1 MCCGLEPAWW
11 SRTSSALAS
20 SVPLSSMPS
29 TLAAMLGHLLELSPP
44 WSRYA
49 VANSILSLQGR
60 LTSTYSQSS
69 CIASLA
75 FCSLL
80 QAVGASTRVFTL
92 LDRRPQMV
100 PAGHSKPQGS
110 PEGAHVEFRNVSFA
124 YPSRP
129 DIQVHCYHTALLC
142 PALLCTALLLQCEMQ
157 HCFLAFREVVESWLF
172 MCCQMRQSL
181 FAGNASYSG
190 SQGRLHFKQLTIFV
204 VHTLQDTAVSAC
216 LEVPIDR
223 CTEMC

>member
-29 TLAAMLGHLLELSPP
+29 TSAAMLVHLLELSPP

-49 VANSILSLQGR
+49 VANGLLSLQGR

-69 CIASLA
+69 CIASLT

-92 LDRRPQMV
+92 LDRRPQMI
-100 PAGHSKPQGS
+100 PAGHAKPQGS

-129 DIQVHCYHTALLC
+129 DIQVQC
-142 PALLCTALLLQCEMQ
+142 PAISLHCTALLSQCEMQ
-157 HCFLAFREVVESWLF
+157 HCSSRSCSAFHGVRCSIAFQEVVES
-172 MCCQMRQSL
+172 
-181 FAGNASYSG
+181 
-190 SQGRLHFKQLTIFV
+190 
-204 VHTLQDTAVSAC
+204 
-216 LEVPIDR
+216 
-223 CTEMC
+223 